1 MNIVSKFSNYKIIVR
16 KPFDEII
23 IKFCENLSKKIMKNK
38 KYNIYPDLKQF
49 GFWCRKKN
57 LIKFKKNNTRN
68 NLNLLGRGLAF
79 HVPPSNVPMN
89 FAYTTLFGLLS
100 GCTNVIRIPTRKF
113 NEVDQLISIINKNLK
128 LKQFRSIKNMIH
140 FIRYEKSDKISLHLS
155 KISDVRL
162 IWGGDETI
170 KRFKEYPTKLK
181 NVDLMFPSKT
191 SGCIIDCSKL
201 SKIKNEKFIN
211 FINNFYND
219 VYTFDQM
226 GCSSPKVIYW
236 IKNSKNSDKVIENF
250 WDELSNLIKKKYEN
264 NLPETNKKLKLLQNI
279 SIKNNFTYYLNKNK
293 KNFYLTRL
301 YSKKIII
308 NKPEDEIGF
317 GTFQEFKIRE
327 LEAVKKLIPTNFQT
341 LTYFGIKKRDL
352 IRFIYNNKINNI
364 NRIVPA
370 GSAFNMNLFWDGY
383 DIVSSMTQVIE

>member
-1 MNIVSKFSNYKIIVR
+1 MNIVSKFSNYKIIIR

-23 IKFCENLSKKIMKNK
+23 IKFCENLSKEIMKNR

-89 FAYTTLFGLLS
+89 FAYSTLFGLLS

-113 NEVDQLISIINKNLK
+113 NEIDQLISIINKNLK

-140 FIRYEKSDKISLHLS
+140 FIRYKKSDKISLHLS

-301 YSKKIII
+301 YSKKLLLT
-308 NKPEDEIGF
+308 NLKMKSVLVH
-317 GTFQEFKIRE
+317 FKNLK
-327 LEAVKKLIPTNFQT
+327 LESLKQSK
-341 LTYFGIKKRDL
+341 
-352 IRFIYNNKINNI
+352 
-364 NRIVPA
+364 
-370 GSAFNMNLFWDGY
+370 NLFQQTFKHLLILGLRKE
-383 DIVSSMTQVIE
+383 IL

>member
-1 MNIVSKFSNYKIIVR
+1 
-16 KPFDEII
+16 
-23 IKFCENLSKKIMKNK
+23 
-38 KYNIYPDLKQF
+38 
-49 GFWCRKKN
+49 
-57 LIKFKKNNTRN
+57 
-68 NLNLLGRGLAF
+68 
-79 HVPPSNVPMN
+79 MN

-113 NEVDQLISIINKNLK
+113 NEIDQLISIINKNLK

-140 FIRYEKSDKISLHLS
+140 FIRYKKSDKISLHLS

-236 IKNSKNSDKVIENF
+236 IKNSKN
-250 WDELSNLIKKKYEN
+250 
-264 NLPETNKKLKLLQNI
+264 
-279 SIKNNFTYYLNKNK
+279 
-293 KNFYLTRL
+293 LT
-301 YSKKIII
+301 K
-308 NKPEDEIGF
+308 
-317 GTFQEFKIRE
+317 
-327 LEAVKKLIPTNFQT
+327 
-341 LTYFGIKKRDL
+341 
-352 IRFIYNNKINNI
+352 
-364 NRIVPA
+364 
-370 GSAFNMNLFWDGY
+370 
-383 DIVSSMTQVIE
+383 

>member
-1 MNIVSKFSNYKIIVR
+1 
-16 KPFDEII
+16 
-23 IKFCENLSKKIMKNK
+23 
-38 KYNIYPDLKQF
+38 
-49 GFWCRKKN
+49 
-57 LIKFKKNNTRN
+57 
-68 NLNLLGRGLAF
+68 
-79 HVPPSNVPMN
+79 
-89 FAYTTLFGLLS
+89 
-100 GCTNVIRIPTRKF
+100 
-113 NEVDQLISIINKNLK
+113 
-128 LKQFRSIKNMIH
+128 MIH

-301 YSKKIII
+301 YSKKLLLTNLKMKSVLVHFKNLKLESLKQSKTYS
-308 NKPEDEIGF
+308 NK
-317 GTFQEFKIRE
+317 
-327 LEAVKKLIPTNFQT
+327 LSN
-341 LTYFGIKKRDL
+341 TY
-352 IRFIYNNKINNI
+352 
-364 NRIVPA
+364 
-370 GSAFNMNLFWDGY
+370 LFWD
-383 DIVSSMTQVIE
+383 